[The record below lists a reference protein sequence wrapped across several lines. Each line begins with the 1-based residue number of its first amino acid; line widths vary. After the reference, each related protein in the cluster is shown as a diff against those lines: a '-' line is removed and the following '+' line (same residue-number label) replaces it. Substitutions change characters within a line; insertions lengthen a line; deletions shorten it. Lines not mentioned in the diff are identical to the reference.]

1 MTVGREDSGLRG
13 QVGRWRVECGG
24 TVETKFGYW
33 VPTAG
38 ILTCFFL
45 YAPSVFKKLLN
56 HFL

>member
-38 ILTCFFL
+38 ILTCFF
-45 YAPSVFKKLLN
+45 YMHRVSSKN
-56 HFL
+56 C